1 MDYKKYLT
9 DEILAHYLG
18 LQTDKECGGILNF
31 YNPDCT
37 LERDEKDKQDER
49 MKEQIKNAK
58 KKRIEKDW

>member
-1 MDYKKYLT
+1 MDQNSARQLL
-9 DEILAHYLG
+9 EA
-18 LQTDKECGGILNF
+18 
-31 YNPDCT
+31 